1 MGKPSKIIA
10 EILTLIFGPADAIAS
25 TDKSNIERCMQ
36 VLKLLNNGKP
46 PEDIAGFVS
55 LLYGTNSFVE

>member
-25 TDKSNIERCMQ
+25 TDKSDIERCMQ

-46 PEDIAGFVS
+46 PEDIAGF
-55 LLYGTNSFVE
+55 